1 MTLGLLCWPV
11 IIQFPYIL
19 KCLILIQALSMIY
32 MATAQVL
39 PEAVYLVNISLFG
52 WLAIFLHTKPYVR
65 AIFASET
72 VRQKMVP
79 HTAVRE
85 MKYFFGGGG
94 VERRLLIL
102 IKKICMVEPQD

>member
-1 MTLGLLCWPV
+1 
-11 IIQFPYIL
+11 
-19 KCLILIQALSMIY
+19 MIY

-72 VRQKMVP
+72 VRQKVVP
-79 HTAVRE
+79 HTTVVTE
-85 MKYFFGGGG
+85 MKYLFWRDLYFRMDFGG
-94 VERRLLIL
+94 
-102 IKKICMVEPQD
+102 K